1 MLLLVVK
8 ILAVIVLLICLG
20 FIAYWAA
27 AVIKGDCVLKV
38 EKTKKTPFKV
48 VDMGPRSVTLA
59 CTIPIKNV
67 GRQLGTIMDAFV
79 RTYLPFEQYDEARIT
94 AHLTDNDVPR
104 DDDYWQAYI
113 VDPGKSKKFLIT
125 LEIKGK
131 GDNILRDLE
140 TFPEIAM
147 DIQFFRAYVAVLRD
161 CYDRFSG
168 ADDIMV
174 CDVSACVFLNGIHD
188 IIMVCQDAGMNR
200 DEFEFCHL
208 ISPPLM
214 CIHTVHFSVLPS

>member
-113 VDPGKSKKFLIT
+113 VDPGK
-125 LEIKGK
+125 
-131 GDNILRDLE
+131 
-140 TFPEIAM
+140 
-147 DIQFFRAYVAVLRD
+147 
-161 CYDRFSG
+161 
-168 ADDIMV
+168 
-174 CDVSACVFLNGIHD
+174 
-188 IIMVCQDAGMNR
+188 
-200 DEFEFCHL
+200 
-208 ISPPLM
+208 
-214 CIHTVHFSVLPS
+214 

>member
-1 MLLLVVK
+1 MLLITK
-8 ILAVIVLLICLG
+8 ILAVIILLICLG
-20 FIAYWAA
+20 FIAYWAIA
-27 AVIKGDCVLKV
+27 IIKGDCVLKV
-38 EKTKKTPFKV
+38 MKSKRTPFHV
-48 VDMGPRSVTLA
+48 ESMDMKSVTLS
-59 CTIPIKNV
+59 CTLPIKNV
-67 GRQLGTIMDAFV
+67 GKQLGTIMDAFV

-147 DIQFFRAYVAVLRD
+147 DIIYQVVARSDYYYAKTRIILTKEELRNAL
-161 CYDRFSG
+161 YEYT
-168 ADDIMV
+168 
-174 CDVSACVFLNGIHD
+174 SAEVK
-188 IIMVCQDAGMNR
+188 
-200 DEFEFCHL
+200 
-208 ISPPLM
+208 
-214 CIHTVHFSVLPS
+214 